1 MLESAPRPVK
11 TKVRRNMG
19 MRRRNKEAGVLVK
32 KYGNRRLYDTDESRY
47 ITLEELAGSVRQGK
61 DVRVVDAKSG
71 EDLTTA
77 TLAQIIIEGRG
88 AARLLPP
95 ALLVQLIRMGD
106 SALAEFL
113 GQYVTWALEV
123 YLQTKQGVQAMAP
136 FNPFY
141 GVPRAFGMGG
151 PGAWPSTPPAPR
163 QAQAPAAPP
172 AADDVAALRR
182 ELEEL
187 KKTLKKKPGR

>member
-151 PGAWPSTPPAPR
+151 PGAWPSAPPAPR
-163 QAQAPAAPP
+163 QAQAPAAP
-172 AADDVAALRR
+172 DDVAALRR

-187 KKTLKKKPGR
+187 KKILKKKPGR

>member
-1 MLESAPRPVK
+1 
-11 TKVRRNMG
+11 
-19 MRRRNKEAGVLVK
+19 
-32 KYGNRRLYDTDESRY
+32 
-47 ITLEELAGSVRQGK
+47 
-61 DVRVVDAKSG
+61 
-71 EDLTTA
+71 
-77 TLAQIIIEGRG
+77 
-88 AARLLPP
+88 
-95 ALLVQLIRMGD
+95 MGD

-187 KKTLKKKPGR
+187 KKILKKKPGR